1 MRTPITPNIRMGRIF
16 PLGKFLKSAK
26 PKEELTGGADVI
38 TVDVESVPETRPI
51 VEHPRETIAE
61 STVNDLISTALAVL
75 FSRGAIEIA
84 DRFDDRLG
92 NDRLVYEDNRIFI
105 EGDANTRQLLITV
118 YSPVTADTLNVSGD
132 WVTVVD
138 IAENGTFST
147 LKAWV
152 TIDNDERAWTY
163 YLAELADCEIVQEYL
178 AEEEAEI
185 AALAVQKT
193 LPRLNWLVL
202 LTTWTNFIDRFM
214 SDLAGVLNAMT
225 AIEETFEVLRSLVGL
240 ADEINARLS
249 DDATALKVNALVVQA
264 HSAIARVDLSPSA
277 EL

>member
-1 MRTPITPNIRMGRIF
+1 MRTPITPNIRMRRIV

-26 PKEELTGGADVI
+26 PKEELAGVTDVI
-38 TVDVESVPETRPI
+38 TVDVESVPETCPV

-61 STVNDLISTALAVL
+61 STVNALISTALAVL
-75 FSRGAIEIA
+75 FSRGAIEID
-84 DRFDDRLG
+84 DRFR
-92 NDRLVYEDNRIFI
+92 DRLVYEDNRIFI

-138 IAENGTFST
+138 IAKNGTFST

-152 TIDNDERAWTY
+152 TIDNDSRAWTY
-163 YLAELADCEIVQEYL
+163 YLTELADCEIAQEYL

-185 AALAVQKT
+185 AAPAVQKP